1 MKNGKILILLLTAVL
16 LLLAAGIG
24 YMEPAH
30 RPEPEVNMPLSVTAE
45 LDGQQMQIACWQD
58 AAGDY
63 VIFLPSGAELSEVVL
78 SPEKT
83 VQVVLD
89 QKLLEGTIDCGVFR
103 LDTPYELSCTEAGIT
118 REHTLTF
125 LQSAGVPSMHLNVQ
139 SGNMDIIHE
148 TKGNQESGSL
158 RLYTQTGELAYEG
171 QMESLRG
178 RGNSSWLKEKKPYSL
193 TLAREADLLGMGQAK
208 EWILLANAMD
218 PSHLRNK
225 VAYDMAAEAGMTY
238 APESQWVDLYLNGNY
253 AGLYLLSERNELHPQ
268 RVNLPETGSFLV
280 SRESRWRL
288 ISQNYPRVLLDSG
301 AALRIHASGMTETDL
316 YQIWQ
321 PAENA
326 ILSENGTDPQSGK
339 TWQELIDLD
348 SWATE
353 YLMGEML
360 GNVDAGTI
368 SAYFYRDG
376 SDPSGKIYAGPVW
389 DYDLS
394 MGSKG
399 TWQTEMVQVFFADK
413 AHIWS
418 LEDTT
423 WFHGLNQKPEFQDRV
438 RVLYNDILRPLMQRL
453 LERGLDEYAGKVCQS
468 ARLDQYRWN
477 NGDAR
482 EETNRIHDYL
492 TERMDFLDSIW
503 LENAEYC
510 QVLVIL
516 DENSSSVCHAVYPGG
531 TIPSLPVYQENWD
544 ILGWYDA
551 ATEQPFDIS
560 QPIYEDTVVY
570 LKRLPGEE
578 DRISSLQAVPITAV
592 LAFLAMAVL
601 TDRNRRRSQKA
612 KGEKSI
618 AKQKIMC
625 YSTHS
630 LKKPEDSEN

>member
-1 MKNGKILILLLTAVL
+1 MKNGKFLILLITAVL

-24 YMEPAH
+24 YMEPAPQ
-30 RPEPEVNMPLSVTAE
+30 PEAKVNMPLSVTAE
-45 LDGQQMQIACWQD
+45 LDGRQIQIACWQD

-63 VIFLPSGAELSEVVL
+63 VVFLPSGAELSGVVL

-83 VQVVLD
+83 VRVVLD
-89 QKLLEGTIDCGVFR
+89 QKPLENGINCGVFR
-103 LDTPYELSCTEAGIT
+103 TDTPYELSCTEDGIT

-125 LQSAGVPSMHLNVQ
+125 LQSAGVPSLYLNVQ

-148 TKGNQESGSL
+148 TKGNQESGSI
-158 RLYTQTGELAYEG
+158 RLYTEMGKLAYEG

-178 RGNSSWLKEKKPYSL
+178 RGNSSWFKAKKPYSL
-193 TLAREADLLGMGQAK
+193 SLARDADLLGMGQAK

-253 AGLYLLSERNELHPQ
+253 AGLYLLSERNEIHPQ
-268 RVNLPETGSFLV
+268 RVNLPEAGSFLV

-301 AALRIHASGMTETDL
+301 AALRIHASGLTETDL

-326 ILSENGTDPQSGK
+326 ILSENGMDPQSGK

-353 YLMGEML
+353 YLMGEFF

-399 TWQTEMVQVFFADK
+399 TWQTEMVQAFFADK
-413 AHIWS
+413 AHVWS
-418 LEDTT
+418 LEDRT
-423 WFHGLNQKPEFQDRV
+423 WFHELNRKPEFRTRV
-438 RVLYNDILRPLMQRL
+438 RELYRDVFRPQVQEL
-453 LERGLDEYAGKVCQS
+453 LETGLDCYADQVCQS
-468 ARLDQYRWN
+468 AMLDQYRW
-477 NGDAR
+477 GTESAR
-482 EETNRIHDYL
+482 EETECIWEYL
-492 TERMDFLDSIW
+492 TERLAFLDSVW
-503 LENAEYC
+503 LENVEYC
-510 QVLVIL
+510 RVLVIL
-516 DENSSSVCHAVYPGG
+516 DENSSSICHAVLPGG
-531 TIPSLPVYQENWD
+531 TIPSLPDYPESWD
-544 ILGWYDA
+544 ILGWYDT
-551 ATEQPFDIS
+551 ATEQPFDIT

-578 DRISSLQAVPITAV
+578 DRISPLQAAPIAAMLV
-592 LAFLAMAVL
+592 FLLAGVL
-601 TDRNRRRSQKA
+601 TDRNRRRTRRA
-612 KGEKSI
+612 KREKSI
-618 AKQKIMC
+618 AKQKIM
-625 YSTHS
+625 
-630 LKKPEDSEN
+630 